1 MQNEIIIY
9 QSEMLSSHIEVRVE
23 DETVWLNRIQ
33 LADLFDRDVKTIGK
47 HISNALKEELEGIQ
61 VVAKYATTASDGKTY
76 QVEFYNLDMIMS
88 LGYRVKSNRGI
99 QFRIWANK
107 ILKNYLL
114 KGYAIQLR
122 MDILEKKV
130 NFLEDKS
137 NEFDL
142 VINTKLPPNQGIFY
156 DGQVFDA
163 NEFASK
169 IIKSAKKSI
178 IVIDNYIDES
188 VLMLLSKRET
198 KVKTTVYTD
207 KITEVLKA
215 DIEKHNEQYPAIEFA
230 VFKKSHDRFLI
241 VDQKEI
247 YHLGASLKDLGK
259 KWFAFSKL
267 NIDPKELI
275 EKLET
280 TSSYS
285 TLKNKI

>member
-9 QSEMLSSHIEVRVE
+9 QSEMLSRHIEVKVE

-61 VVAKYATTASDGKTY
+61 VVAKFATTASDGKTY

-107 ILKNYLL
+107 ILKEYLL
-114 KGYAIQLR
+114 KGYAIHHR
-122 MDILEKKV
+122 MDVLEKKV

-142 VINTKLPPNQGIFY
+142 IINTKLPPNQGIFY

-163 NEFASK
+163 YEFASK
-169 IIKSAKKSI
+169 IIKSAAKSI

-188 VLMLLSKRET
+188 VLMLLSKRAQ
-198 KVKTTVYTD
+198 KVKAKVYTE
-207 KITEVLKA
+207 KISEILKS
-215 DIEKHNEQYPAIEFA
+215 DINKYNQQYPAIEFA
-230 VFKKSHDRFLI
+230 TFKKSHDRFLI
-241 VDQKEI
+241 IDETEV

-259 KWFAFSKL
+259 KWFAFSKF
-267 NIDPKELI
+267 NMNPKEIL
-275 EKLET
+275 EKL
-280 TSSYS
+280 
-285 TLKNKI
+285 